1 MTDSSPTITAE
12 TIYFGS
18 RQDQNG
24 KQKYPPVGFL
34 RNVCIRMLR
43 RISLDFILLTFET
56 RCFILFFEKS
66 GECICEVL
74 EGGLKDG
81 AIYLLDRAVPFLTVA
96 VEPHRR
102 SLPQQERMF
111 YKNIEKFN

>member
-1 MTDSSPTITAE
+1 
-12 TIYFGS
+12 
-18 RQDQNG
+18 
-24 KQKYPPVGFL
+24 
-34 RNVCIRMLR
+34 MLR
-43 RISLDFILLTFET
+43 RTSLDFILLTFET

-102 SLPQQERMF
+102 SLSQQERMF
-111 YKNIEKFN
+111 YKNIEKLTKKATKHLPLGADLSPTFAKLGKA